1 MQPDAQAI
9 SIRRATLDDAP
20 GILECLR
27 AAFEPYRDRYTPEAF
42 ADTVLSPGTIQSRLI
57 GMSVFVAVSGSG
69 AIVGTVGGSRV
80 GQAEGHIRGMA
91 VHPDVAGTGVAHSL
105 LQAVENELR
114 QRGCTRLSLDTT
126 TPLERAVRFYVRNG
140 FRATGVIRD
149 FFGMPLFE
157 YVKQLPG
164 ERV

>member
-1 MQPDAQAI
+1 MQPEDHAI

-27 AAFEPYRDRYTPEAF
+27 AAFEPYRDSYTPAAF
-42 ADTVLSPGTIQSRLI
+42 EDTVLSAGTIQSRLT
-57 GMSVFVAVSGSG
+57 GMSVFVAVSGTG
-69 AIVGTVGGSRV
+69 AIVGTIGGNRV
-80 GQAEGHIRGMA
+80 GHAEGHIRGMA
-91 VHPDVAGTGVAHSL
+91 VHPDVAGTGVAQAL

-157 YVKQLPG
+157 YVKQLP
-164 ERV
+164 EHV

>member
-57 GMSVFVAVSGSG
+57 GMSVFVAVSCSG